1 MKLTPELLLKIITP
15 LIAVAIAYGVIE
27 TKIEHFDTRITKVE
41 DKIEQLD
48 ETFVKIEIRLA
59 EIQKDIQALNN
70 KLDEVK

>member
-1 MKLTPELLLKIITP
+1 MKLTTELLLKIMAP
-15 LIAVAIAYGVIE
+15 LIAVAIAWGVME

-48 ETFVKIEIRLA
+48 ETFVKIEVRLA

-70 KLDEVK
+70 KLDDVK